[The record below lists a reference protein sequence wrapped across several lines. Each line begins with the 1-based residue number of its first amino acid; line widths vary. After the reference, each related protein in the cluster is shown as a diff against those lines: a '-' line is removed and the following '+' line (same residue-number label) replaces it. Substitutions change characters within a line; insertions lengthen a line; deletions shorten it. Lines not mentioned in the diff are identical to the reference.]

1 MKNTPDKIK
10 RSFIITSSTPIL
22 MMENFHQVQNSINEI
37 LQHMWTKLEILQV
50 QNSDSIFQI
59 L

>member
-1 MKNTPDKIK
+1 
-10 RSFIITSSTPIL
+10 

-50 QNSDSIFQI
+50 QNSDCISQT